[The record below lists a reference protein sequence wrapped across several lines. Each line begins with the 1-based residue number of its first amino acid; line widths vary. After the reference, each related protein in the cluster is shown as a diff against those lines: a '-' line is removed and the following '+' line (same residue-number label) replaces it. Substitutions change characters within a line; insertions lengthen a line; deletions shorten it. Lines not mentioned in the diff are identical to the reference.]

1 MGRLHSPA
9 SDIQKVQQLQAACDK
24 DLLQQVYDCGTFS
37 SLNTVDLLL
46 AKMKELSVITVHKT
60 IHMVHLWKMV
70 QESSESIRAFA
81 ARITSKA
88 DLCDLVVPCTKEGCN
103 AKVPYCDEVV
113 LQVLLQGMCD

>member
-9 SDIQKVQQLQAACDK
+9 SDIQKVQQLRAACDK
-24 DLLQQVYDCGTFS
+24 DLLQRVYDCGTFS

-46 AKMKELSVITVHKT
+46 AVITVHKT